1 MPYTSLPAADATDRM
16 ARIERVADLL
26 DTRFQVPIVGLRV
39 GWDSILGIVP
49 GLGDAIT
56 TVPTGWMIWHAHKM
70 GARKRTLARMGVNA
84 GIDLFVGG
92 IPLIG
97 DLFDVAF
104 KSHKRNVALLRKEM
118 QRKILHAN
126 TEEMAYG

>member
-26 DTRFQVPIVGLRV
+26 DTRFQVPVVGLRV

-56 TVPTGWMIWHAHKM
+56 TVPAGWMIWQAHKM

-118 QRKILHAN
+118 QRKILHAS